1 MHFWHWL
8 SLGVA
13 LILVEVIA
21 PGIFLLW
28 IGLAALATGLAAFLL
43 PGLGW
48 EAQSLTF
55 AVLSVAAAALG
66 RLVYR
71 RLGLATGDPLLNRRG
86 QSLVGSVHPLA
97 TAIVDGRGRLKVGD
111 ASWMVAGPDLPAGTR
126 VRVVAAKGTLLEV
139 EPEA

>member
-48 EAQSLTF
+48 EAQALIF
-55 AVLSVAAAALG
+55 AVLSVASAALG

-71 RLGLATGDPLLNRRG
+71 RLALAAGDPLLNRRG
-86 QSLVGSVHPLA
+86 QGLVGSVHSLS
-97 TAIVDGRGRLKVGD
+97 TAIVGGRGRLKVGD
-111 ASWMVAGPDLPAGTR
+111 ASWLVAGPDLPAGTR

-139 EPEA
+139 EPEE